1 MSARRRD
8 TVLEALERLRKVEPH
23 VTFMHALTFLYVAEN
38 EGLNVSELAMICR
51 TSRATASRN
60 ARGLGDRSAM
70 GALAP
75 YAGLI
80 EQRRNPA
87 SAHGRLLFLT
97 AAGRR
102 LRDDIDALIGE
113 SRRIAPAENAAA

>member
-1 MSARRRD
+1 MAARRRD

-38 EGLNVSELAMICR
+38 EGLNVSELALVCR

-60 ARGLGDRSAM
+60 ARGLGDKNAP

-80 EQRRNPA
+80 EQRQNPA
-87 SAHGRLLFLT
+87 TAHGRLLFLT

-113 SRRIAPAENAAA
+113 QRRIAPVESAVA